1 LLLGGQMSST
11 LQSQILGAVNAI
23 PIPTGSDPTNALL
36 ARAQT
41 AIFLTVASPEYTA
54 QH

>member
-1 LLLGGQMSST
+1 MSST
-11 LQSQILGAVNAI
+11 LQSQILAAVSAI
-23 PIPTGSDPTNALL
+23 PVPAGGDPTAINSALL

-41 AIFLTVASPEYTA
+41 AVFLTVASPEYTA

>member
-11 LQSQILGAVNAI
+11 LQSQILGAINAI
-23 PIPTGSDPTNALL
+23 PLPAGGDPTYALL

>member
-1 LLLGGQMSST
+1 
-11 LQSQILGAVNAI
+11 VNAI
-23 PIPTGSDPTNALL
+23 SVPAGGDADAINHALL

-41 AIFLTVASPEYTA
+41 AIFLTVASSEYTA

>member
-1 LLLGGQMSST
+1 MLNTQPACAATDATCNQKLFLT
-11 LQSQILGAVNAI
+11 AI
-23 PIPTGSDPTNALL
+23 NSALL